1 MAFIQSFLTFII
13 KIFSW
18 KHGAS
23 MLFSFCTSVF
33 MVMSISFTK
42 LDSIFFKDAD
52 LKNVWMPIMIESIMV
67 FLFLGMVFVDFL
79 LGHRVAMRIR
89 KEEFLWERGIDT
101 MAKVI
106 AMVLMTSVIMFLSIA
121 AESAKASLFW
131 YPLVVS
137 LCCVWVLGIGFEFG
151 SIGRHLESLTGS
163 KPSIFKF
170 FDKILL
176 KIQDKAIRK
185 VENYSFNI
193 NEDENDKDNNNAPDS

>member
-1 MAFIQSFLTFII
+1 MAFIQSLLAFII

-23 MLFSFCTSVF
+23 MLFSFCTSV
-33 MVMSISFTK
+33 VMAISFDK
-42 LDSIFFKDAD
+42 LNSIFFKGAD
-52 LKNVWMPIMIESIMV
+52 LKNVWMPIFIESIMIL
-67 FLFLGMVFVDFL
+67 LFLGMIFVDFL
-79 LGHRVAMRIR
+79 LGHRVAIKIR

-106 AMVLMTSVIMFLSIA
+106 AMVLITSVIMFLAIA
-121 AESAKASLFW
+121 AESAKMGIVW
-131 YPLVVS
+131 YALVVS

-151 SIGRHLESLTGS
+151 SIGRHLETLTGS

-170 FDKILL
+170 FDKVLL
-176 KIQDKAIRK
+176 KIQDRAIKK

-193 NEDENDKDNNNAPDS
+193 NENEDDKDTNSNPSS